1 MADRVIVY
9 PGAIPL
15 ETDLLYTNKFSMM
28 GLAKLASLIM
38 GTTTYVRG
46 LACTPTSPASMV
58 VNVSAGEIYS
68 LQNVDG
74 TAYSSIPADTTHSI
88 LKQGLLMD
96 AVSFTLTAPSTSG
109 YSVNYLIQV
118 TYSDT
123 DGGSTVLPYYN
134 ATAPSTAWSGPN
146 NSGTAQYTVRQGLCT
161 VAIKSGVPA
170 TTGTQTTPSPD
181 TGYTSLY
188 VITVAQGASSVVA
201 GNISQAS
208 GAPFIPSTGLIDA
221 IQKGTLTY
229 AVDTGTNNA
238 YVINT
243 TPKIAAPVDGLQ
255 ITFKTAFSNSSSCT
269 LAFNGLS
276 PSPLNSAGNAA
287 LSGGEITGNSLV
299 VCQWNSSTASW
310 LLISNGG
317 AIPVPTPVR
326 GTQAVN
332 ATIVQTNSLNYGI
345 DSGAVNAYVISTSA
359 ITPNPTG
366 SFVNGQQFTFK
377 ALASNTGAST
387 LKVGSLS
394 VASILSPSG
403 GALQGGEITANGL
416 STVQYNSSLS
426 AWTLVS
432 TSGPIPVPVA
442 LQSGQAV
449 NLSQLQSYVA
459 SQTGR
464 LINIQV
470 FTSSGT
476 YTPTSGTK
484 KIRAKAQGAGGGGG
498 GAAAS
503 TTSGTLAAGHGGSGG
518 TYGETGII
526 DATSIST
533 VSVTV
538 GIGGSSSAGANGVAG
553 GQSSFG
559 GYIVAPGGAAGAF
572 GASGTA
578 SFSLVPDLSTT
589 SDCSGTNVIINVPGE
604 GGIGQVSF
612 ATGSA
617 GGTSATGTSKGGHGG
632 SSFMGKGGGAF
643 VNNTTPVAGSGY
655 GGGGAGGNTAF
666 PNGTTAVA
674 GSSGANGIVIVEEYA

>member
-15 ETDLLYTNKFSMM
+15 ETDLLYTNKFSMI
-28 GLAKLASLIM
+28 GLAKLASMIM

-74 TAYSSIPADTTHSI
+74 TAYSSVSADTTHSI

-109 YSVNYLIQV
+109 YSVNYLIQA

-134 ATAPSTAWSGPN
+134 ATDPSTAWRGPN
-146 NSGTAQYTVRQGLCT
+146 NSGTAQYTVRQGICT
-161 VAIKSGVPA
+161 VSIKSGVPA

-188 VITVAQGASSVVA
+188 VITVAQGASTVVA

-208 GAPFIPSTGLIDA
+208 GAPFIPSAGLIDA

-238 YVINT
+238 YVVNT
-243 TPKIAAPVDGLQ
+243 TPKIYSPVDGLQ
-255 ITFKTAFSNSSSCT
+255 ITFKTAFSNSGSCT

-276 PSPLNSAGNAA
+276 PVALNSSSNSS
-287 LSGGEITGNSLV
+287 LQGGEIPGNTFV
-299 VCQWNSSTASW
+299 TCQWNSSTASW
-310 LLISNGG
+310 LMISNGG
-317 AIPVPTPVR
+317 SLPVPSPLR
-326 GTQAVN
+326 GGHAVN
-332 ATIVQTNSLNYGI
+332 AGIVQANALNYAI
-345 DSGAVNAYVISTSA
+345 DSGVVNAYVISTSA

-366 SFVNGQQFTFK
+366 TPANGQQFTFK
-377 ALASNTGAST
+377 ALTANTGPST
-387 LKVGSLS
+387 IKIGSFS
-394 VASILSPSG
+394 VAPVVSPSG
-403 GALQGGEITANGL
+403 AALQGGEITANGL

-426 AWTLVS
+426 SWTLVS
-432 TSGPIPVPVA
+432 TSGAVQVPTA

-449 NLSQLQSYVA
+449 NLSQLQTYVA

-470 FTSSGT
+470 FTASGT

-484 KIRAKAQGAGGGGG
+484 KIRVRLVGGGGG
-498 GAAAS
+498 GGS
-503 TTSGTLAAGHGGSGG
+503 AAGNTNANWVSLGTGGSAG
-518 TYGETGII
+518 TYGESTII
-526 DATSIST
+526 DATSITT

-538 GIGGSSSAGANGVAG
+538 GNGGGGGFAGSAGSAGGSSSFGA
-553 GQSSFG
+553 
-559 GYIVAPGGAAGAF
+559 YIVAPGGAAG
-572 GASGTA
+572 GAGGSNSVTTPVFIADGSPTGNCTGTSVLVNIPGGGYLGQVTSSGT
-578 SFSLVPDLSTT
+578 T
-589 SDCSGTNVIINVPGE
+589 
-604 GGIGQVSF
+604 GQGMK
-612 ATGSA
+612 GSA
-617 GGTSATGTSKGGHGG
+617 GGN
-632 SSFMGKGGGAF
+632 SFIGIGGGASQ
-643 VNNTTPVAGSGY
+643 VNTVARAGSGY
-655 GGGGAGGNTAF
+655 GSGGAGG
-666 PNGTTAVA
+666 VA
-674 GSSGANGIVIVEEYA
+674 AQVVSTNVAPGGSGATGIVIVEEYA